1 MDDETIHPSPD
12 RLVAFARGEMEF
24 AEIDVIQKHLATC
37 DSCCRTVD
45 RVPDDR
51 LQSLL
56 RQLRVS
62 YPGVKRN
69 TSGDA
74 GP

>member
-24 AEIDVIQKHLATC
+24 VEIDVIQKHLATC
-37 DSCCRTVD
+37 DSCCRTID

-56 RQLRVS
+56 RQSQVPRRGQGMDRHRL
-62 YPGVKRN
+62 
-69 TSGDA
+69 T
-74 GP
+74 